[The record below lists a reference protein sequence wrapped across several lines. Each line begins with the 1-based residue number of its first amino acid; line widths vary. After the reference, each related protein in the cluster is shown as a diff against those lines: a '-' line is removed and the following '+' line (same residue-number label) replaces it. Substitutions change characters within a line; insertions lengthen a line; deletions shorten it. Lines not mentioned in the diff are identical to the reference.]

1 MASRALGSFVIWP
14 SAVSAAWRTSRSLS
28 PRRATSALVTAS
40 RALGSSSVIAAS
52 ASTARGRAS
61 DAAGTPSAESSN
73 AACTPWAYQVSTGS
87 VSPPVALAGK
97 HEAIGALAS
106 IAASAQIRTDRR
118 DRRANPVLP
127 QQVFLVRF
135 RSIFEREPPLQ
146 DLVSLVAPIVQM
158 SATKRAELRSRE
170 SQEFRQQN
178 ANLEIIGHFRC
189 GR

>member
-14 SAVSAAWRTSRSLS
+14 SAVSAAWRTSLALS